1 MTIDENVAFMILG
14 GFLFI
19 FAMLFVYAFRKV
31 ALQKYHVS
39 SINPD
44 DYTKTTAKVLEK
56 SAYNDDVHIT
66 WQEDTGTE
74 FYGYADMTEDTNVL
88 EIWYENKNP
97 ENFLTDEKLQQILDD
112 SQYNGTYV
120 HSLTVR
126 VAIGFLM
133 VGMLVISLSV
143 FGMGLIRLLHSA

>member
-1 MTIDENVAFMILG
+1 
-14 GFLFI
+14 
-19 FAMLFVYAFRKV
+19 
-31 ALQKYHVS
+31 
-39 SINPD
+39 
-44 DYTKTTAKVLEK
+44 
-56 SAYNDDVHIT
+56 
-66 WQEDTGTE
+66 
-74 FYGYADMTEDTNVL
+74 MTEDTNVL

-133 VGMLVISLSV
+133 AGMLVISLSV
-143 FGMGLIRLLHSA
+143 FGMGLIRLLHAT